1 MLFSLPLAV
10 FICIDVPCPCCPVT
24 GSLTA
29 PYRNHCDPDG
39 PLYFLHLKGNLSL
52 GTGLSLSPLPF
63 RAAEPA
69 LDPGL
74 QRHPVNLPHRC
85 QAPRLVSD
93 WPHQD
98 RDEDNSS
105 QSACALVQPIGMGY
119 SGTFLHALLPWQQ
132 KLFPSAWCFEWANPP
147 STVTRRKQAGGKQ
160 KAWLGVVFLWM
171 QNTPHEAWI
180 SGQVVSWLAGCL
192 PSSSPPQRQ
201 QNCVK

>member
-10 FICIDVPCPCCPVT
+10 FICIDVPCPCCSVT

-85 QAPRLVSD
+85 QAQRLVSD

-105 QSACALVQPIGMGY
+105 QSACALVQ
-119 SGTFLHALLPWQQ
+119 LHWHGLL
-132 KLFPSAWCFEWANPP
+132 
-147 STVTRRKQAGGKQ
+147 R
-160 KAWLGVVFLWM
+160 
-171 QNTPHEAWI
+171 H
-180 SGQVVSWLAGCL
+180 L
-192 PSSSPPQRQ
+192 PSRPAPPAAEALSISL
-201 QNCVK
+201 VF